1 MFLEIS
7 QNSQENN
14 CAREALFNKVA
25 GLRPV
30 KTLEK
35 LLIRWGGNF
44 DRIKR
49 KWLMWKRDSILTND
63 SPDFI
68 IK

>member
-1 MFLEIS
+1 MPERLF
-7 QNSQENN
+7 
-14 CAREALFNKVA
+14 FNKVA

-49 KWLMWKRDSILTND
+49 KWLIWKRDSILTND